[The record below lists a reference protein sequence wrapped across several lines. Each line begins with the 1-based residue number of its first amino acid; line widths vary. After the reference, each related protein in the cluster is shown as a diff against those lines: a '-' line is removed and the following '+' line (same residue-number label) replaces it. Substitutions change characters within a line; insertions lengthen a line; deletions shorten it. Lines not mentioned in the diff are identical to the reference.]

1 MVTCG
6 NRDCQLA
13 STSAL
18 MDFTDDT
25 LTISAAV
32 YSKMDLP
39 ECRMHAGNGEYN
51 VAVDGT

>member
-25 LTISAAV
+25 V

-39 ECRMHAGNGEYN
+39 ECGMHAGNGEYN